1 MNTHQFQ
8 LPGSYKKWTLGL
20 IIAGAIAVVYGLI
33 MFHPFAPVAHHGAEA
48 AAGHGAAHDGVNG
61 TRFWAVLLQ
70 NSVFWLLVV
79 NASMFF
85 LCVTTMAMG
94 GWQVALRRVP
104 EAISSVV
111 PILGIITFAI
121 LMAIIWGDRTD
132 IYHWLDHSVY
142 DKSSPNYDKLLDG
155 KKAFLNPVFYSIWS
169 AITVLLWWLLGRKMR
184 SLSLATDNK
193 PMDYEEG
200 KKWIWKNTVW
210 ASLFTVFF
218 ALTVASTIPW
228 LWLMSIDPHW
238 YSTMYSWYTF
248 ASTFVSGM
256 SLIAL
261 FIVFLKNRGQLEYV
275 TEEHIHDIGK
285 FMFAFS
291 VFWTYLWFS
300 QYMLIWY
307 SNQPE
312 ETKYFVERIG
322 TAEHAGPYKGIFFF
336 NLIINFLC
344 PLLILMKKGA
354 KRNWTLLTF
363 MAVLII
369 FGHWIDF
376 YQMVMPGTVHEN
388 YHMTLFEFGVPC
400 LFIGLIMWGVGRYL
414 SRHSLVPKNHPFLK
428 ESMIHHT

>member
-1 MNTHQFQ
+1 MNHQFE
-8 LPGSYKKWTLGL
+8 LPGSYKKWT
-20 IIAGAIAVVYGLI
+20 YGLI
-33 MFHPFAPVAHHGAEA
+33 GAGIIALLYGFIALHPFTHPAHG
-48 AAGHGAAHDGVNG
+48 GHSGS

-85 LCVTTMAMG
+85 ICVTTMAMG

-111 PILGIITFAI
+111 PILGSITFII
-121 LMAIIWGDRTD
+121 LMVIVWSGRTD
-132 IYHWLDHSVY
+132 IYEWLDKDAVAKDHIL
-142 DKSSPNYDKLLDG
+142 NG
-155 KKAFLNPVFYSIWS
+155 KKGFLNPVFFTIWS
-169 AITVLLWWLLGRKMR
+169 FLTIFLWWLLGRKMR
-184 SLSLATDNK
+184 SMSLQSDNNG
-193 PMDYEEG
+193 PMEYQTG
-200 KKWIWKNTVW
+200 KKWIFRNTVY
-210 ASLFTVFF
+210 ASLFVVVFT
-218 ALTVASTIPW
+218 LTVASTIPW
-228 LWLMSIDPHW
+228 IWLMSIDAHW

-261 FIVFLKNRGQLEYV
+261 FVIYLKNRGQLEYV
-275 TEEHIHDIGK
+275 TEEHLHDLGK

-312 ETKYFVERIG
+312 ETKYFIQRIG
-322 TAEHAGPYKGIFFF
+322 TAEHVGPYRGLFFL
-336 NLIINFLC
+336 NLILNFIC
-344 PLLILMKKGA
+344 PLLILMKKGT
-354 KRNWTLLTF
+354 KRNWSMVTF

-376 YQMVMPGTVHEN
+376 YQMVMPGTLHEKAEL
-388 YHMTLFEFGVPC
+388 MPFEFGIAC
-400 LFIGLIMWGVGRYL
+400 LFIGLIMWGVGRYIG
-414 SRHSLVPKNHPFLK
+414 SHSLLAKNHPFLK

>member
-1 MNTHQFQ
+1 MNNQFE
-8 LPGSYKKWTLGL
+8 LTAGYKKWTWGL
-20 IIAGAIAVVYGLI
+20 IAVGVIALLYGFI
-33 MFHPFAPVAHHGAEA
+33 MLHPFAPVAHGGEHHGPT
-48 AAGHGAAHDGVNG
+48 GA

-85 LCVTTMAMG
+85 ICVTTMAMG

-111 PILGIITFAI
+111 PILGIITFLV
-121 LMAIIWGDRTD
+121 LMAIIWGGRTD
-132 IYHWLDHSVY
+132 IYHWLDAAAVAK
-142 DKSSPNYDKLLDG
+142 DPILNGKSG
-155 KKAFLNPVFYSIWS
+155 FLNPKFYSIWS
-169 AITVLLWWLLGRKMR
+169 GICIFMWWFLGRKMR
-184 SLSLATDNK
+184 AMSLESDKGGT
-193 PMDYEEG
+193 MDYETG

-210 ASLFTVFF
+210 ASLYAVFF
-218 ALTVASTIPW
+218 GLSVASTVPW
-228 LWLMSIDPHW
+228 LWLMSIDAHW

-256 SLIAL
+256 SLVAL
-261 FIVFLKNRGQLEYV
+261 FVIYLKNKGQLEYV
-275 TEEHIHDIGK
+275 TEEHLHDVGK

-312 ETKYFVERIG
+312 ETKYFIERIG
-322 TAEHAGPYKGIFFF
+322 TARKSGPYHFIFFL
-336 NLIINFLC
+336 NLFINFLC
-344 PLLILMKKGA
+344 PLLILMRRGV
-354 KRNWTLLTF
+354 KRNWTMVTV
-363 MAVLII
+363 MAILII

-376 YQMVMPGTVHEN
+376 FQMVMPGTMHEHF
-388 YHMTLFEFGVPC
+388 HMGAFELGVPA

-414 SRHSLVPKNHPFLK
+414 TSNPLVAKNHPFLK

>member
-1 MNTHQFQ
+1 MNHQFE
-8 LPGSYKKWTLGL
+8 LPGSYKKWT
-20 IIAGAIAVVYGLI
+20 YGLI
-33 MFHPFAPVAHHGAEA
+33 GAGILALLYGMVALHPFSGVAHGEGANT
-48 AAGHGAAHDGVNG
+48 GG

-79 NASMFF
+79 NAAMFF
-85 LCVTTMAMG
+85 ICVTTMAMG

-111 PILGIITFAI
+111 PILGIINFVVLLAI
-121 LMAIIWGDRTD
+121 VLGGRSD
-132 IYHWLDHSVY
+132 IYHWLNKDLYDSKSPLFDHIL
-142 DKSSPNYDKLLDG
+142 NG
-155 KKAFLNPVFYSIWS
+155 KKGFLNPGFFLIWS
-169 AITVLLWWLLGRKMR
+169 AITIFLWWLLGKKMR
-184 SLSLATDNK
+184 SLSLQSDENGH
-193 PMDYEEG
+193 MDYETG
-200 KKWIWKNTVW
+200 KKWIWTNTVY
-210 ASLFTVFF
+210 ASLFCVVFT
-218 ALTVASTIPW
+218 LTVASTIPW
-228 LWLMSIDPHW
+228 LWLMSIDAHW

-261 FIVFLKNRGQLEYV
+261 FVIYLKNQGQLEYV
-275 TEEHIHDIGK
+275 TDEHLHDLGK

-322 TAEHAGPYKGIFFF
+322 TAEKSGPYHGIFFF
-336 NLIINFLC
+336 NLIVNFLC
-344 PLLILMKKGA
+344 PLLILMKRGA
-354 KRNWTLLTF
+354 KRNWSLITV

-369 FGHWIDF
+369 FGHWIDL
-376 YQMVMPGTVHEN
+376 YQMIMPGTLHSN
-388 YHMTLFEFGVPC
+388 AQLNLFEFGVPC
-400 LFIGLIMWGVGRYL
+400 LFVGVIMWGVGRYL
-414 SRHSLVPKNHPFLK
+414 STHSLLAKNHPFLK

>member
-1 MNTHQFQ
+1 MSQQFQ
-8 LPGSYKKWTLGL
+8 LPGSYKKWT
-20 IIAGAIAVVYGLI
+20 YGLI
-33 MFHPFAPVAHHGAEA
+33 GAGVIALLYGFITMHPFEH
-48 AAGHGAAHDGVNG
+48 AAHGEHVSS

-85 LCVTTMAMG
+85 ICATTMAMG

-111 PILGIITFAI
+111 PILGIITFVI
-121 LMAIIWGDRTD
+121 LMAIVWGGRTD
-132 IYHWLDHSVY
+132 IYHWLDKDAVAH
-142 DKSSPNYDKLLDG
+142 DAILNG
-155 KKAFLNPVFYSIWS
+155 KKGFLNPVFFSVWS
-169 AITVLLWWLLGRKMR
+169 FITIFLWWALGRKMR
-184 SLSLATDNK
+184 SMSLQSDQK
-193 PMDYEEG
+193 GPMDYETG
-200 KKWIWKNTVW
+200 KKWVWNNTVY
-210 ASLFTVFF
+210 ASLFMVVFT
-218 ALTVASTIPW
+218 LTVASTIPW
-228 LWLMSIDPHW
+228 LWLMSIDAHW

-256 SLIAL
+256 SLVAL
-261 FIVFLKNRGQLEYV
+261 FIIYLKNRGQLEYV
-275 TEEHIHDIGK
+275 TDEHLHDIGK

-312 ETKYFVERIG
+312 ETKYFIERIG
-322 TAEHAGPYKGIFFF
+322 TATKAGPYKGIFFL
-336 NLIINFLC
+336 NLIINFIC
-344 PLLILMKKGA
+344 PLLILMRKGS
-354 KRNWTLLTF
+354 KRNWTLMTF

-376 YQMVMPGTVHEN
+376 YQMVMPGTLHDKAEL
-388 YHMTLFEFGVPC
+388 MPFEFGIAC
-400 LFIGLIMWGVGRYL
+400 LFVGLILWGVGQYL
-414 SRHSLVPKNHPFLK
+414 SKHSLLQKNHPFLK

>member
-8 LPGSYKKWTLGL
+8 LPGSYKKWTMGL
-20 IIAGAIAVVYGLI
+20 IVIGLIAVVYGAI
-33 MFHPFAPVAHHGAEA
+33 AYHPFTPVAHGE
-48 AAGHGAAHDGVNG
+48 GHGGHGSVDG

-85 LCVTTMAMG
+85 ICVTTMAMG
-94 GWQVALRRVP
+94 GWQVAMRRVP

-111 PILGIITFAI
+111 PILGLINFAI
-121 LMAIIWGDRTD
+121 IMAIVWGGRTD
-132 IYHWLDHSVY
+132 IYHWLDKDAVANDHILKG
-142 DKSSPNYDKLLDG
+142 KSG
-155 KKAFLNPVFYSIWS
+155 FLNPMFYSIWS
-169 AITVLLWWLLGRKMR
+169 AITIFLWWFLGKKMR
-184 SLSLATDNK
+184 SMSLKSDSQ
-193 PMDYEEG
+193 PMSYEEG

-218 ALTVASTIPW
+218 GLTVASTIPW

-261 FIVFLKNRGQLEYV
+261 FVIYLKNRGQLEYV
-275 TEEHIHDIGK
+275 TDEHLHDVGK

-322 TAEHAGPYKGIFFF
+322 TAEKAGPYKGIFFL
-336 NLIINFLC
+336 NLILNFIC
-344 PLLILMKKGA
+344 PLLILMKKGT
-354 KRNWTLLTF
+354 KRNWTLMTF

-376 YQMVMPGTVHEN
+376 YQMVMPGTLHEN
-388 YHMTLFEFGVPC
+388 AHMRPFEFGVPC
-400 LFIGLIMWGVGRYL
+400 LFIGLIMWGAGRYL
-414 SRHSLVPKNHPFLK
+414 SQHSLLAKNHPFLK

>member
-1 MNTHQFQ
+1 MSHSFE
-8 LPGSYKKWTLGL
+8 LPGSYKKWTMGL
-20 IIAGAIAVVYGLI
+20 IIVGVLALLYGFI
-33 MFHPFAPVAHHGAEA
+33 MYHPFNHGG
-48 AAGHGAAHDGVNG
+48 GHGTAGTDS

-85 LCVTTMAMG
+85 IGVTTLAMG

-111 PILGIITFAI
+111 PVLGAIAFLI
-121 LMAIIWGDRTD
+121 LMAIVWGGRDD
-132 IYHWLDHSVY
+132 IYPWVNEEVVSH
-142 DKSSPNYDKLLDG
+142 DKILLG
-155 KKAFLNPVFYSIWS
+155 KKGFLNPVFYTVFS
-169 AITVLLWWLLGRKMR
+169 AITIFLWWILGKKMR
-184 SLSLATDNK
+184 SLSLETDEAGH
-193 PMDYEEG
+193 MDYETG
-200 KKWIWKNTVW
+200 DKWIKKNILY
-210 ASLFTVFF
+210 ASLFIVVFG
-218 ALTVASTIPW
+218 LSVGSTAPW
-228 LWLMSIDPHW
+228 LWLMSIDAHW

-248 ASTFVSGM
+248 ASSFVSGM

-261 FIVFLKNRGQLEYV
+261 FIVFLKNRGQLEFV

-307 SNQPE
+307 ANLPE
-312 ETKYFVERIG
+312 ETGYYKIRVF
-322 TAEHAGPYKGIFFF
+322 GPYRGIFFL
-336 NLIINFLC
+336 NLIINFVC
-344 PLLILMKKGA
+344 PLLILMKKSS
-354 KRNWTLLTF
+354 KRNYTLLTF

-376 YQMVMPGTVHEN
+376 WQMVMPGTMKDN
-388 YHMTLFEFGVPC
+388 AQLLPFEFGIAA
-400 LFIGLIMWGVGRYL
+400 LFIGIIMWRVGAYITKHPL
-414 SRHSLVPKNHPFLK
+414 TAKNHPFLK

>member
-1 MNTHQFQ
+1 MNNHFE

-20 IIAGAIAVVYGLI
+20 IVAGVLALLYGFI
-33 MFHPFAPVAHHGAEA
+33 MFHPFAH
-48 AAGHGAAHDGVNG
+48 AGHGENTNS

-70 NSVFWLLVV
+70 NSVYFLLIV

-104 EAISSVV
+104 EAISSLV
-111 PILGIITFAI
+111 PILGLITFLI
-121 LMAIIWGDRTD
+121 VMAVVWGNHTD
-132 IYHWLDHSVY
+132 IYHWLDKEAVAKDSIL
-142 DKSSPNYDKLLDG
+142 NG
-155 KKAFLNPVFYSIWS
+155 KKGFLNPVFFSIAS
-169 AITVLLWWLLGRKMR
+169 FVTICLWWLLGRKMR
-184 SLSLATDNK
+184 TLSLETDK
-193 PMDYEEG
+193 SGPMDYETG

-210 ASLFTVFF
+210 ASLFTVVFG
-218 ALTVASTIPW
+218 LTVASTTPW
-228 LWLMSIDPHW
+228 LWIMSIDPHW
-238 YSTMYSWYTF
+238 YSTMFSWYTF

-261 FIVFLKNRGQLEYV
+261 FVIYLKNRGQLEYV
-275 TEEHIHDIGK
+275 TEEHLHDVGK

-312 ETKYFVERIG
+312 ETKYFIERIG
-322 TAEHAGPYKGIFFF
+322 TAEKAGPYKGIFFF
-336 NLIINFLC
+336 NLIVNFLC
-344 PLLILMKKGA
+344 PLLILMKKSV
-354 KRNWTLLTF
+354 KRSWTLVTF

-376 YQMVMPGTVHEN
+376 YQMVMPGTLGEHAE
-388 YHMTLFEFGVPC
+388 MMPFEFGIAA
-400 LFIGLIMWGVGRYL
+400 LFIGIIMWGAGRYFTKN
-414 SRHSLVPKNHPFLK
+414 SLVVKNHPFLK
-428 ESMIHHT
+428 ESIIHHT